1 MNGECWL
8 IGNPRGRW
16 SSLMGQAASAR
27 GRWSRSGASSPTLS
41 NLPAGRGIV
50 VAMAADQLAALA
62 PADKRRI
69 VERVAEGAALYVR
82 GGFKPGECYSMAP
95 FANGYFS
102 IADTNRA
109 FGWRL
114 TDHRFLPRVITKEAA
129 TVEFESMTAAGTA
142 ESVEPILFMRS
153 ADNRERPAIFTIGCG
168 AGSVIYDLTV
178 EEIPS
183 SASLLG
189 ALEDPATFAG
199 AIGAVVAASFASA
212 SAASPK
218 PYFNLVIDDRPAN
231 LDYLSTARLRAFMRH
246 LNNQFFGVH
255 VDFGWTPDQLRPS
268 RRYIEIL
275 KEYQCGF
282 VWHGLL
288 HHVDHRTIA
297 DPDSALSM
305 GRHLVETICHRYQ
318 VRFQPVMIFP
328 FERDTPRVV
337 ELLRRAGFLAIAET
351 PPLAPNDDNPATGG
365 ATADGAAD
373 QADDNFMILKR
384 YPVAALTRTRMLALA
399 TLGRPI
405 IVAAHPRD
413 VSLRRLPLPRGG
425 DGSFSHFD
433 EVLGF
438 AVEKQL
444 QPASLERIALEALT
458 TRSLES
464 FPQQRVL
471 TGDEQIGIE
480 R

>member
-8 IGNPRGRW
+8 IGNPHGRW
-16 SSLMGQAASAR
+16 PSLMEQAVSER
-27 GRWSRSGASSPTLS
+27 GRWSRSGASSSTLS
-41 NLPAGRGIV
+41 KLPPGRGIV
-50 VAMAADQLAALA
+50 VAIAADQLAALA
-62 PADKRRI
+62 SADKQRI
-69 VERVAEGAALYVR
+69 AERVAEGAVLYVK
-82 GGFKPGECYSMAP
+82 GGFKPGESFSMAP
-95 FANGYFS
+95 FANSCFS

-109 FGWRL
+109 LGWRL
-114 TDHRFLPRVITKEAA
+114 TDHRFLPRVIAKEAA
-129 TVEFESMTAAGTA
+129 IVEFESMTAAGTA

-153 ADNRERPAIFTIGCG
+153 ADSRERPVIFTVGCG
-168 AGSVIYDLTV
+168 AGSVIYDLTA

-189 ALEDPATFAG
+189 ALEDPATFPG
-199 AIGAVVAASFASA
+199 AIGAVVAAGFALA
-212 SAASPK
+212 SAAPPK

-231 LDYLSTARLRAFMRH
+231 LDYLSTARLRAFMQH
-246 LNNQFFGVH
+246 LNDQFFGIH
-255 VDFGWTPDQLRPS
+255 VDFAWTPDQLRPS

-288 HHVDHRTIA
+288 HHIDHRTIR

-305 GRHLVETICHRYQ
+305 GQHLVETICRRYQ

-328 FERDTPRVV
+328 FERDTPRAVD
-337 ELLRRAGFLAIAET
+337 LLRRAGFLAMAET
-351 PPLAPNDDNPATGG
+351 PPLAPNDDNPANGG

-373 QADDNFMILKR
+373 RADEKLIVLKR
-384 YPVAALTRTRMLALA
+384 YPVAALSRTRMLALA

-405 IVAAHPRD
+405 IAAAHPRD

-425 DGSFSHFD
+425 DGSFAHFD
-433 EVLGF
+433 QVLGF
-438 AVEKQL
+438 AAEKQL
-444 QPASLERIALEALT
+444 QPASLERIAVEALT
-458 TRSLES
+458 TRSYES
-464 FPQQRVL
+464 LPQQRVHK
-471 TGDEQIGIE
+471 GGEQIGIE